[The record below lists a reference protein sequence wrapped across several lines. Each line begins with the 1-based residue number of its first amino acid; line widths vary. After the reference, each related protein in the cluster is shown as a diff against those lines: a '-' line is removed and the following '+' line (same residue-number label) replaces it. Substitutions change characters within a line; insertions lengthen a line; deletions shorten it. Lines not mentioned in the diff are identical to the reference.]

1 MKKHLLLSTI
11 LTAALAFSVPAL
23 AGSGHDHGDKAAAHG
38 DHGAAEPAEPA
49 KEAHPHKDYGSLKD
63 AWKMLDDTVTQA
75 EASVA
80 SGDFKTVDGLNH
92 ELEAVVHYLQDNSK
106 APDETKQ
113 KRLQGGLKQLAV
125 AVNELHE
132 QGHNP
137 TKEALEKTL
146 KKVRGAMKM
155 AETQYPEGT
164 IK

>member
-1 MKKHLLLSTI
+1 MKNHLLFSTM

-23 AGSGHDHGDKAAAHG
+23 AGSGHDHGDKTAGHS
-38 DHGAAEPAEPA
+38 DHGTAEPA
-49 KEAHPHKDYGSLKD
+49 KDAHAHKDFGSLKD
-63 AWKMLDDTVTQA
+63 AWKALDYTVTKA

-80 SGDFKTVDGLNH
+80 SGDFKTVDSLNH

-106 APDETKQ
+106 AADEIKQ
-113 KRLQGGLKQLAV
+113 KRLQGGLKQLSV

-137 TKEALEKTL
+137 TKEGLEKTL

-155 AETQYPEGT
+155 AETQYPNGA

>member
-1 MKKHLLLSTI
+1 MKKYLLLSTI

-23 AGSGHDHGDKAAAHG
+23 AGSGHDHGDKAAAHS
-38 DHGAAEPAEPA
+38 DHGAAEPA
-49 KEAHPHKDYGSLKD
+49 KDAHAHKDFGSLKD
-63 AWKMLDDTVTQA
+63 AWKTLDDTVAKA

-80 SGDFKTVDGLNH
+80 SGDLKTVDGLNH

-106 APDETKQ
+106 AADETKQ
-113 KRLQGGLKQLAV
+113 KRLQGGLKQLSV
-125 AVNELHE
+125 AIGELHE

-137 TKEALEKTL
+137 TKEGLEKTL

-155 AETQYPEGT
+155 AETQYPDGA

>member
-11 LTAALAFSVPAL
+11 LTAALAFSVPAF

-38 DHGAAEPAEPA
+38 DHGAAEPA
-49 KEAHPHKDYGSLKD
+49 KDAHPHKDYGSLKD
-63 AWKMLDDTVTQA
+63 AWKMLDDTVTKA
-75 EASVA
+75 EVSVT

-92 ELEAVVHYLQDNSK
+92 EMEAVVHYLQDNSK
-106 APDETKQ
+106 AADETKK

-132 QGHNP
+132 QGRNP

-155 AETQYPEGT
+155 AETQYPEGA

>member
-1 MKKHLLLSTI
+1 MKKYLLLSTVLVTA
-11 LTAALAFSVPAL
+11 LTFSVPVL
-23 AGSGHDHGDKAAAHG
+23 AGSEHDHEDKAAAH
-38 DHGAAEPAEPA
+38 AY
-49 KEAHPHKDYGSLKD
+49 KDYGSVGD
-63 AWKMLDDTVTQA
+63 AWKVLDDTVTKA
-75 EASVA
+75 ETSVA

-92 ELEAVVHYLQDNSK
+92 ELETVVHYLQDNSK
-106 APDETKQ
+106 ASDETKQ